1 MNSPM
6 QAEAPDDL
14 VQPAEGLDASASS
27 TIDAW
32 CAKRTVRELM
42 LHEGMLFERNL
53 HSECVEIRDILA
65 AARLAHG
72 IVHLKAIRS
81 VVLESNGSLSIK
93 PYSTRGHSGA

>member
-1 MNSPM
+1 MR
-6 QAEAPDDL
+6 AELPDDL
-14 VQPAEGLDASASS
+14 VQPAEGLDARASS

-32 CAKRTVRELM
+32 CAKRTARELM

-81 VVLESNGSLSIK
+81 VVRESNSSLSIK
-93 PYSTRGHSGA
+93 PHSTRDHSGA